1 MRVWAVMASL
11 LPLARAGPGDTLQQL
26 TNAVTNIR
34 YEDQVGADQ
43 GRVREQL
50 ATSASKSSIRSKSE
64 GS

>member
-34 YEDQVGADQ
+34 YEDQVRSRPGVGSNSQ
-43 GRVREQL
+43 LLMYFVRFWAPL
-50 ATSASKSSIRSKSE
+50 WRL
-64 GS
+64 

>member
-34 YEDQVGADQ
+34 YEDQVASRPGL
-43 GRVREQL
+43 G
-50 ATSASKSSIRSKSE
+50 SKSQLKCIL
-64 GS
+64 